1 MMLYRDEKIRI
12 NFCSHTTYSIHTWI
26 YKTRNVSH
34 LNKTLYNVYSHEIV
48 LENRRW
54 CKVHSRYLPLF
65 FTHTSDCV
73 KASHFFRITASSI
86 ALVVWDGNH
95 KHEYK
100 TQTLLFK
107 KKKKKCFCKAHA
119 TNLISLYWNI
129 LLVTSCVQS
138 FYFSINVGFINGIS
152 VYFNT
157 KAH

>member
-1 MMLYRDEKIRI
+1 MLYRDEKIRI

-100 TQTLLFK
+100 TQTLLK
-107 KKKKKCFCKAHA
+107 KTKKNKVFLQSTCNKFDFTLLKYFISYFLCAVFLLFNKRRFHKWYKC
-119 TNLISLYWNI
+119 
-129 LLVTSCVQS
+129 LL
-138 FYFSINVGFINGIS
+138 
-152 VYFNT
+152 
-157 KAH
+157 

>member
-1 MMLYRDEKIRI
+1 MLYRDEKIRI

-73 KASHFFRITASSI
+73 KASHFFHITASSI

-107 KKKKKCFCKAHA
+107 KKKKKVFLQSTCNKFDFTLLKYF
-119 TNLISLYWNI
+119 ISYFLCAVF
-129 LLVTSCVQS
+129 LL
-138 FYFSINVGFINGIS
+138 
-152 VYFNT
+152 FN
-157 KAH
+157 KRRFHKWYKCLL